1 VDTRDI
7 KDSHRSGLIFRMSV
21 LEGKK
26 IRETDQ
32 KDMYTTVKENNS
44 IQFNL
49 PHREQND
56 EEI

>member
-1 VDTRDI
+1 MNTRDV
-7 KDSHRSGLIFRMSV
+7 KYSHRSGLIFRMSV

-26 IRETDQ
+26 IRETEQ

-44 IQFNL
+44 IKFNL